1 MASQARHL
9 KPANA
14 ETVADVLSDMDKRAE
29 VVGVHRRLSKARREF
44 HALSLK
50 KSGKNT
56 FAGYDYF
63 ELGDFLIPALKVF
76 DDVGLGAY
84 VSFDRETASM
94 TIVDLDNP
102 DDRIVLT
109 SPMGSA
115 ALKGC
120 HEVQNIGAV
129 ETYQRRYLWIAA
141 LEIVEHDALDKT
153 TGKTAPEYRLAS
165 PLKRQIEDLA
175 PKAGKTVGGICAAYS
190 VENLDDLSTTDAEK
204 AIAAL
209 KRLAKEPA

>member
-1 MASQARHL
+1 MATRAPKLQTVEGAL
-9 KPANA
+9 K
-14 ETVADVLSDMDKRAE
+14 EMDRPN
-29 VVGVHRRLSKARREF
+29 VHRKLSAARRKF
-44 HALSLK
+44 HDLQLK

-63 ELGDFLIPALKVF
+63 ELGDFLIPALQVF
-76 DDVGLGAY
+76 DDVGLGAT
-84 VSFDRETASM
+84 VSFDRDLATM
-94 TIVDLDNP
+94 TIRDLDNP
-102 DDRIVLT
+102 DDTIAIT

-153 TGKTAPEYRLAS
+153 TGKQEPEYRLATD
-165 PLKRQIEDLA
+165 LKRQIEELA

-190 VENLDDLSTTDAEK
+190 VDNLDDLSTDTANK
-204 AIAAL
+204 TIAAL
-209 KRLAKEPA
+209 KRLVKEPA